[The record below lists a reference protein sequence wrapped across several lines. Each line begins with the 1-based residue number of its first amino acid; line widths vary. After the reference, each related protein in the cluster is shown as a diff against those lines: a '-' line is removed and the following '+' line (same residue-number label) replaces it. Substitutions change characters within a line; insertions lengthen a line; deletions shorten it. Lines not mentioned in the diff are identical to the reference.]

1 MIRIRNK
8 NIKPRK
14 KEISHSIDPIEI
26 FQDINY
32 ELFKNNIKELEL
44 TKKELDNTIN
54 INKILEED
62 LKILNNENKSL
73 ELDLSNIKNQNNS
86 YENQIN
92 NSISKIEEIEKEL
105 IILKKP
111 VNSIIYNKKR
121 NSLKQPINY
130 NLL

>member
-14 KEISHSIDPIEI
+14 KEKLSSIDTIEI

-44 TKKELDNTIN
+44 IKKELDNTIN
-54 INKILEED
+54 INKSLEDE

-73 ELDLSNIKNQNNS
+73 EQDLSNIKTQNSS

-92 NSISKIEEIEKEL
+92 NSIIKIEEIEKEL

-121 NSLKQPINY
+121 SSLKQPINY
-130 NLL
+130 ER

>member
-14 KEISHSIDPIEI
+14 KEILSIVDPVEI

-44 TKKELDNTIN
+44 VKKELDDTIN
-54 INKILEED
+54 INKTLQED
-62 LKILNNENKSL
+62 LKILDNENKTL

-130 NLL
+130 NI